1 MKNDEVT
8 LTVVHVARSGIVAEL
23 KLNKNADPYDPVT
36 RVHAAAVVT
45 QALIDKDLLE
55 SPPREFMAEASFHE
69 RRGDGQRST
78 SAMHGKVNGG
88 VMVVATTGG
97 KYVPLSFVRA
107 LLLVSSRFKVSS
119 RFSKA
124 YTQGRKRAGPWI
136 WKRP

>member
-36 RVHAAAVVT
+36 RIHAAAVVT
-45 QALIDKDLLE
+45 QALIDKGLLE

-69 RRGDGQRST
+69 QRGDGQRST

-88 VMVVATTGG
+88 VMVVA
-97 KYVPLSFVRA
+97 VPLSFGPYSSSC
-107 LLLVSSRFKVSS
+107 LVSKS
-119 RFSKA
+119 RFSTA
-124 YTQGRKRAGPWI
+124 YTVRTHKRAGPWTRLQHCI